1 MKLSEIFTDVVS
13 ISNSDPKYKWT
24 NRYMNIAREVSTW
37 SKDPNTQV
45 GAVSV
50 IDGRPLSF
58 GYNGF
63 PRDIEDTDE
72 RLHNRELKYELVVHA
87 EKNVIYNACYNGISL
102 KDSDLYL
109 HGLPICNECAKAI
122 IQVGVKNVYME
133 DVEYTSEVWLKSFYS
148 SLGMFIES
156 NINVYALEN

>member
-1 MKLSEIFTDVVS
+1 
-13 ISNSDPKYKWT
+13 
-24 NRYMNIAREVSTW
+24 
-37 SKDPNTQV
+37 
-45 GAVSV
+45 
-50 IDGRPLSF
+50 
-58 GYNGF
+58 
-63 PRDIEDTDE
+63 
-72 RLHNRELKYELVVHA
+72 
-87 EKNVIYNACYNGISL
+87 L
-102 KDSDLYL
+102 KDSDLYV

>member
-72 RLHNRELKYELVVHA
+72 RLHNRELKY
-87 EKNVIYNACYNGISL
+87 
-102 KDSDLYL
+102 
-109 HGLPICNECAKAI
+109 
-122 IQVGVKNVYME
+122 
-133 DVEYTSEVWLKSFYS
+133 
-148 SLGMFIES
+148 
-156 NINVYALEN
+156 